1 MCYLRVPLSFAL
13 VLCKSHTVTVSGL
26 GNWLAS
32 LKHITPQAGAA
43 RSRREWQR
51 EKWCRDSS
59 TTDQAAFVGGF
70 RQDSG
75 ADRRER
81 GRASRDPS
89 SWYWASHQVDLVPTR
104 RLGISLVLVMWHGA
118 FLSN

>member
-32 LKHITPQAGAA
+32 LKHITPQAGAV

-59 TTDQAAFVGGF
+59 TTDQAAFGGRISPRF
-70 RQDSG
+70 G
-75 ADRRER
+75 RRHCR
-81 GRASRDPS
+81 IRIAGNWVAP
-89 SWYWASHQVDLVPTR
+89 
-104 RLGISLVLVMWHGA
+104 LGIRVRGIGPVIRWIWFPLEDSA
-118 FLSN
+118 S